1 MVLYH
6 HGFVGLMEE
15 IGVFKGGKMEE
26 IEEEFTRNFWLGL
39 LGFQFTQN
47 MLDDVDEVQ
56 NESIEFTP
64 PKIQNESVLSD
75 LFADLLKILL

>member
-39 LGFQFTQN
+39 LGFQFTQH
-47 MLDDVDEVQ
+47 MLDDVDEV
-56 NESIEFTP
+56 
-64 PKIQNESVLSD
+64 
-75 LFADLLKILL
+75 